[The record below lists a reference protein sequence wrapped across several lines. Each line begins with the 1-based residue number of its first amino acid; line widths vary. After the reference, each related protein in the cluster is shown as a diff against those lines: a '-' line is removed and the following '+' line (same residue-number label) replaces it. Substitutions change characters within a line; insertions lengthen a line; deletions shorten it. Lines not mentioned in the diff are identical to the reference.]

1 MTLDELS
8 QTVDA
13 GLKAFEIHW
22 SHHGLLDHQLRILAY
37 CCSGIDWRQSILE
50 QSRYKSV

>member
-13 GLKAFEIHW
+13 GLKAFEIDW
-22 SHHGLLDHQLRILAY
+22 AHHGRLDHQ
-37 CCSGIDWRQSILE
+37 
-50 QSRYKSV
+50 